1 MKTVFSLKRNENNQ
15 FVLEIDQ
22 NDTEGID
29 FAKKIIGAL
38 GEIKGTKIAESGQGN
53 IVRALSHSG
62 AWRYQDGDNGG
73 EWIRHTSVTGSEKVN
88 TSGVRM

>member
-15 FVLEIDQ
+15 FVLEIDET
-22 NDTEGID
+22 DIEGIN

-38 GEIKGTKIAESGQGN
+38 GQVEGSKIAEPSSGRL
-53 IVRALSHSG
+53 VTALSHSG

-73 EWIRHTSVTGSEKVN
+73 GWIRYSPVTGSEEAN